1 METKTEGVKKAWQK
15 YKIVALV
22 MALGALLLLWPGG
35 SEREETGSGESLLP
49 AESGLQREME
59 EILSNIQG
67 VGQVKVLLTMDSDGE
82 RQLAQD
88 TEVAYSGTV
97 EAPEDYSRTSSTVL
111 LDGEAG
117 DESLVVRTVYPT
129 YRGALV
135 VCSGGGE
142 PSVKLTVT
150 EAVAALTGL
159 KSDCITVAK
168 WQ

>member
-1 METKTEGVKKAWQK
+1 MTLEGVKKLWERYK
-15 YKIVALV
+15 YVGLAALV
-22 MALGALLLLWPGG
+22 GMILLALPTGEPAK
-35 SEREETGSGESLLP
+35 EEKTETAAVSRDLE
-49 AESGLQREME
+49 REME
-59 EILSNIQG
+59 AILSNIQG

-129 YRGALV
+129 YRGSLV

>member
-1 METKTEGVKKAWQK
+1 MTLEGVKKLWERYK
-15 YKIVALV
+15 YVGLAALV
-22 MALGALLLLWPGG
+22 GMILLALPTGEPAK
-35 SEREETGSGESLLP
+35 EEKTETAAVSRDLE
-49 AESGLQREME
+49 REME

>member
-1 METKTEGVKKAWQK
+1 MTLEGVKKLWERYK
-15 YKIVALV
+15 YVGLAALV
-22 MALGALLLLWPGG
+22 GMILLALPTGEPAK
-35 SEREETGSGESLLP
+35 EEKTETAAVSRDLE
-49 AESGLQREME
+49 REME

-150 EAVAALTGL
+150 EAVAARTGL

>member
-1 METKTEGVKKAWQK
+1 MTLEGVKKLWERYK
-15 YKIVALV
+15 YVGLAALV
-22 MALGALLLLWPGG
+22 GMILLALPTGEPAK
-35 SEREETGSGESLLP
+35 EEKTETAAVSRDLE
-49 AESGLQREME
+49 REME

-159 KSDCITVAK
+159 GSDRITVVK
-168 WQ
+168 CQ

>member
-1 METKTEGVKKAWQK
+1 MTLEGVKKLWERYK
-15 YKIVALV
+15 YVGLAALV
-22 MALGALLLLWPGG
+22 GMILLALPTGEPAK
-35 SEREETGSGESLLP
+35 EEKTETAAVSRDLE
-49 AESGLQREME
+49 REME

-88 TEVAYSGTV
+88 TEVAYSGSV

>member
-1 METKTEGVKKAWQK
+1 MTVKGAKELWERYK
-15 YKIVALV
+15 Y
-22 MALGALLLLWPGG
+22 MALAALAGLILLALP
-35 SEREETGSGESLLP
+35 SGERTKAQAPPSRDL
-49 AESGLQREME
+49 EREME
-59 EILSNIQG
+59 EILSNISG
-67 VGQVKVLLTMDSDGE
+67 VGQVKVLLTLDSDGE